1 MLSKLLYCALQLNA
15 NNSSTYKIKKF
26 KELYD
31 AGYINKELWNLI
43 YDKDVLF
50 HITSDK
56 IDKNLNVCRSNKDYK
71 GDIIELLKDLYVQ
84 YSGNTALAIA
94 CSFVNN
100 NIEYKHLI
108 YDVIDK
114 DLHIGM
120 TAKSINK
127 AVPGFFT
134 EFNVALASPNN
145 GTMPDENWVIE
156 RKEDGCF
163 KYDTPVVLSD
173 GTSMPIGKIVDERLQ
188 VEVLS
193 YNEKTGK
200 IEPKKVINW
209 FNNGLKDNWVRVR
222 NTGSITLA
230 KLNRKRSIICT
241 PNHKF
246 FDGIKFKPIMDF
258 SSEDRVFSLVD
269 GVSDVQG
276 QVILGSVMG
285 DGCITVEK
293 RCKTRT
299 QARLSFSNG
308 IKQKDYFDKKC
319 SALKNIIGKTRSC
332 ISGYGTQMYGT
343 HTRTLPYLNNLY
355 DNYSVDYVLDR
366 MSLLGLAIWYM
377 DDGSRSKD
385 CTESNVSNKYSRAS
399 FSTYAF
405 TLEENKKIINWFNK
419 KGYDARISE
428 DSRGKGY
435 KIDLRSLGSQVFFK
449 DIAPYIPESMEYKL
463 PIYLRGGKKIEWWNH
478 INKSYGFIE
487 DTIMV
492 EPCKKLECT
501 AYDIEVEDN
510 HNYFA
515 GGMLVHNCRLL
526 TCIDSNGKVKFYSRK
541 GKEFHTLDVL
551 KKELEDFVALHPEY
565 NNKVLDGEMC
575 IIDDNGNEDFQGI
588 MKEITRKD
596 HTIKN
601 PSYCVFDLLNLE
613 DFNKG
618 CSTET
623 YKPRL
628 NKLKTFVEAIKSS
641 HIKLIEYAYYT
652 PEIFATWQK
661 KVLDNGWEGLIAR
674 KDVHY
679 EGKRSRNLLKYKN
692 FSDAEYVVKDVVLD
706 GNATILVDGKTQ
718 RVKCVQSLVI
728 EHKGYI
734 VNVGSGLT
742 QQQRIEFA
750 EHPEHIIG
758 KTITVQYFS
767 ETTDKDGNL
776 SLRFPTIKYIYDRE
790 RNL

>member
-1 MLSKLLYCALQLNA
+1 MLSKLLYCVQQLNA

-71 GDIIELLKDLYVQ
+71 GNIIELLKDLYVQ

-94 CSFVNN
+94 CGFVNN
-100 NIEYKHLI
+100 NAEYKQLI

-127 AVPGFFT
+127 AVPGFFP

-145 GTMPDENWVIE
+145 GTMPDENWVLE
-156 RKEDGCF
+156 RK
-163 KYDTPVVLSD
+163 LD
-173 GTSMPIGKIVDERLQ
+173 GT
-188 VEVLS
+188 
-193 YNEKTGK
+193 
-200 IEPKKVINW
+200 
-209 FNNGLKDNWVRVR
+209 
-222 NTGSITLA
+222 
-230 KLNRKRSIICT
+230 
-241 PNHKF
+241 
-246 FDGIKFKPIMDF
+246 
-258 SSEDRVFSLVD
+258 
-269 GVSDVQG
+269 
-276 QVILGSVMG
+276 
-285 DGCITVEK
+285 
-293 RCKTRT
+293 RC
-299 QARLSFSNG
+299 L
-308 IKQKDYFDKKC
+308 C
-319 SALKNIIGKTRSC
+319 L
-332 ISGYGTQMYGT
+332 
-343 HTRTLPYLNNLY
+343 
-355 DNYSVDYVLDR
+355 
-366 MSLLGLAIWYM
+366 
-377 DDGSRSKD
+377 
-385 CTESNVSNKYSRAS
+385 
-399 FSTYAF
+399 
-405 TLEENKKIINWFNK
+405 
-419 KGYDARISE
+419 
-428 DSRGKGY
+428 
-435 KIDLRSLGSQVFFK
+435 
-449 DIAPYIPESMEYKL
+449 
-463 PIYLRGGKKIEWWNH
+463 
-478 INKSYGFIE
+478 
-487 DTIMV
+487 
-492 EPCKKLECT
+492 
-501 AYDIEVEDN
+501 
-510 HNYFA
+510 
-515 GGMLVHNCRLL
+515 
-526 TCIDSNGKVKFYSRK
+526 IDSNGKVKFYSRK

-565 NNKVLDGEMC
+565 KNKVLDGEMC
-575 IIDDNGNEDFQGI
+575 IVDDNGNEDFQGI

-596 HTIKN
+596 HTINN
-601 PSYCVFDLLNLE
+601 PSYCVFDLLELE

-628 NKLKTFVEAIKSS
+628 GKLKTFVETIKSP

-652 PEIFATWQK
+652 SEVFDTWQK

-674 KDVHY
+674 KDVPY

-706 GNATILVDGKTQ
+706 GNATILVGGKTQ
-718 RVKCVQSLVI
+718 RIKCVQSLVI

-767 ETTDKDGNL
+767 ETTDKDGKI
-776 SLRFPTIKYIYDRE
+776 SLRFPTIKYIYDKG
-790 RNL
+790 RNV

>member
-1 MLSKLLYCALQLNA
+1 MLSKLLYCVQQLNA

-71 GDIIELLKDLYVQ
+71 GNIIELLKDLYVQ

-100 NIEYKHLI
+100 NIEYKQLI

-127 AVPGFFT
+127 AVPGFFQ

-145 GTMPDENWVIE
+145 GTMPDENYVLE
-156 RKEDGCF
+156 RK
-163 KYDTPVVLSD
+163 LD
-173 GTSMPIGKIVDERLQ
+173 GT
-188 VEVLS
+188 
-193 YNEKTGK
+193 
-200 IEPKKVINW
+200 
-209 FNNGLKDNWVRVR
+209 
-222 NTGSITLA
+222 
-230 KLNRKRSIICT
+230 
-241 PNHKF
+241 
-246 FDGIKFKPIMDF
+246 
-258 SSEDRVFSLVD
+258 
-269 GVSDVQG
+269 
-276 QVILGSVMG
+276 
-285 DGCITVEK
+285 
-293 RCKTRT
+293 RC
-299 QARLSFSNG
+299 L
-308 IKQKDYFDKKC
+308 C
-319 SALKNIIGKTRSC
+319 L
-332 ISGYGTQMYGT
+332 
-343 HTRTLPYLNNLY
+343 
-355 DNYSVDYVLDR
+355 
-366 MSLLGLAIWYM
+366 
-377 DDGSRSKD
+377 
-385 CTESNVSNKYSRAS
+385 
-399 FSTYAF
+399 
-405 TLEENKKIINWFNK
+405 
-419 KGYDARISE
+419 
-428 DSRGKGY
+428 
-435 KIDLRSLGSQVFFK
+435 
-449 DIAPYIPESMEYKL
+449 
-463 PIYLRGGKKIEWWNH
+463 
-478 INKSYGFIE
+478 
-487 DTIMV
+487 
-492 EPCKKLECT
+492 
-501 AYDIEVEDN
+501 
-510 HNYFA
+510 
-515 GGMLVHNCRLL
+515 
-526 TCIDSNGKVKFYSRK
+526 IDSNGKVKFYSRK

-565 NNKVLDGEMC
+565 KNKVLDGEMC
-575 IIDDNGNEDFQGI
+575 IVDDNGNEDFQGI

-596 HTIKN
+596 HTINN
-601 PSYCVFDLLNLE
+601 PSYCVFDLLELE

-628 NKLKTFVEAIKSS
+628 GKLKTFVETIKSP

-652 PEIFATWQK
+652 PEVFATWQK

-674 KDVHY
+674 KDVPY

-692 FSDAEYVVKDVVLD
+692 FSDAEYVVKDAVLD
-706 GNATILVDGKTQ
+706 GNATILVGGKTQ
-718 RVKCVQSLVI
+718 RIKCVQSLVI

-742 QQQRIEFA
+742 QQQRIDFA

-767 ETTDKDGNL
+767 ETTDKDGKI
-776 SLRFPTIKYIYDRE
+776 SLRFPTIKYIYDKG
-790 RNL
+790 RNV

>member
-1 MLSKLLYCALQLNA
+1 MLSKLLYCVQQLNA

-94 CSFVNN
+94 CGFVNN
-100 NIEYKHLI
+100 NAEYKQLI

-127 AVPGFFT
+127 AVPGFFP

-145 GTMPDENWVIE
+145 GTMPDENWVLE
-156 RKEDGCF
+156 RK
-163 KYDTPVVLSD
+163 LD
-173 GTSMPIGKIVDERLQ
+173 GT
-188 VEVLS
+188 
-193 YNEKTGK
+193 
-200 IEPKKVINW
+200 
-209 FNNGLKDNWVRVR
+209 
-222 NTGSITLA
+222 
-230 KLNRKRSIICT
+230 
-241 PNHKF
+241 
-246 FDGIKFKPIMDF
+246 
-258 SSEDRVFSLVD
+258 
-269 GVSDVQG
+269 
-276 QVILGSVMG
+276 
-285 DGCITVEK
+285 
-293 RCKTRT
+293 RC
-299 QARLSFSNG
+299 L
-308 IKQKDYFDKKC
+308 C
-319 SALKNIIGKTRSC
+319 L
-332 ISGYGTQMYGT
+332 
-343 HTRTLPYLNNLY
+343 
-355 DNYSVDYVLDR
+355 
-366 MSLLGLAIWYM
+366 
-377 DDGSRSKD
+377 
-385 CTESNVSNKYSRAS
+385 
-399 FSTYAF
+399 
-405 TLEENKKIINWFNK
+405 
-419 KGYDARISE
+419 
-428 DSRGKGY
+428 
-435 KIDLRSLGSQVFFK
+435 
-449 DIAPYIPESMEYKL
+449 
-463 PIYLRGGKKIEWWNH
+463 
-478 INKSYGFIE
+478 
-487 DTIMV
+487 
-492 EPCKKLECT
+492 
-501 AYDIEVEDN
+501 
-510 HNYFA
+510 
-515 GGMLVHNCRLL
+515 
-526 TCIDSNGKVKFYSRK
+526 IDSNGKVKFYSRK

-565 NNKVLDGEMC
+565 KNKVLDGEMC
-575 IIDDNGNEDFQGI
+575 IVDDNGNEDFQGI

-596 HTIKN
+596 HTINN
-601 PSYCVFDLLNLE
+601 PSYCVFDLLELE

-628 NKLKTFVEAIKSS
+628 NKLKTFVETIKSP

-652 PEIFATWQK
+652 LEVFAIWQK

-674 KDVHY
+674 KDVPY

-706 GNATILVDGKTQ
+706 GNATILVGGKTQ
-718 RVKCVQSLVI
+718 RIKCVQSLVI

-767 ETTDKDGNL
+767 ETTDKEGNL
-776 SLRFPTIKYIYDRE
+776 SLRFPTIKYIYGRE
-790 RNL
+790 RDV

>member
-1 MLSKLLYCALQLNA
+1 MLNKLLYCVQQLNA

-94 CSFVNN
+94 CGFVNN
-100 NIEYKHLI
+100 NAEYKQLI

-127 AVPGFFT
+127 AVPGFFP

-145 GTMPDENWVIE
+145 GTMPDASCVLE
-156 RKEDGCF
+156 RK
-163 KYDTPVVLSD
+163 LD
-173 GTSMPIGKIVDERLQ
+173 GT
-188 VEVLS
+188 
-193 YNEKTGK
+193 
-200 IEPKKVINW
+200 
-209 FNNGLKDNWVRVR
+209 
-222 NTGSITLA
+222 
-230 KLNRKRSIICT
+230 
-241 PNHKF
+241 
-246 FDGIKFKPIMDF
+246 
-258 SSEDRVFSLVD
+258 
-269 GVSDVQG
+269 
-276 QVILGSVMG
+276 
-285 DGCITVEK
+285 
-293 RCKTRT
+293 RC
-299 QARLSFSNG
+299 L
-308 IKQKDYFDKKC
+308 C
-319 SALKNIIGKTRSC
+319 L
-332 ISGYGTQMYGT
+332 
-343 HTRTLPYLNNLY
+343 
-355 DNYSVDYVLDR
+355 
-366 MSLLGLAIWYM
+366 
-377 DDGSRSKD
+377 
-385 CTESNVSNKYSRAS
+385 
-399 FSTYAF
+399 
-405 TLEENKKIINWFNK
+405 
-419 KGYDARISE
+419 
-428 DSRGKGY
+428 
-435 KIDLRSLGSQVFFK
+435 
-449 DIAPYIPESMEYKL
+449 
-463 PIYLRGGKKIEWWNH
+463 
-478 INKSYGFIE
+478 
-487 DTIMV
+487 
-492 EPCKKLECT
+492 
-501 AYDIEVEDN
+501 
-510 HNYFA
+510 
-515 GGMLVHNCRLL
+515 
-526 TCIDSNGKVKFYSRK
+526 IDSNGKVKFYSSK

-551 KKELEDFVALHPEY
+551 KKELEDFVAIHPEY
-565 NNKVLDGEMC
+565 KNKVLDGEMC

-628 NKLKTFVEAIKSS
+628 NKLKTFVETIKSS

-652 PEIFATWQK
+652 PEVFDTWQK

-674 KDVHY
+674 KDVPY

-706 GNATILVDGKTQ
+706 GNATILVGSKTQ
-718 RVKCVQSLVI
+718 RIKCVQSLVI

-767 ETTDKDGNL
+767 ETTDKEGNL
-776 SLRFPTIKYIYDRE
+776 SLRFPTIKDIHGRDRE
-790 RNL
+790 V